1 MLLAY
6 NMLWLWGLT
15 VRINFKLI
23 LSSVLLILSHS
34 AFAQLN
40 IFTCEPEYAALAKEL
55 APDAR
60 IYSATTAMQD
70 PHQVQ
75 ARPSLIAKMRQAD
88 LVICAGAEL
97 EVGWLPMLQMKAAN
111 AQVRS
116 TDHGLFFAAEHV
128 QTLDQMNTVDR
139 SMGDVHSLG
148 NPHVHFSPQRMLA
161 IAKALTQKLIQL
173 DVEQSES
180 YQQQLA
186 SFSERWQSATLN
198 WQKTVSHLN
207 NMKVIAYHSTFRYLF
222 EFSGIEQVA
231 DLEPKPGLPPTS
243 GHLAKLLKR
252 AKQGDVSAIV
262 VASYQDQRGANWLAQ
277 KANLPVVVLPLSVG
291 GNEQSTD
298 LFSLYDSVLDL
309 LIQEYNP
316 QKVHQH

>member
-1 MLLAY
+1 M
-6 NMLWLWGLT
+6 
-15 VRINFKLI
+15 RINFK
-23 LSSVLLILSHS
+23 SVLSVVLLSLSHN

-40 IFTCEPEYAALAKEL
+40 IFACEPEYAALAKEI

-111 AQVRS
+111 ARVRS
-116 TDHGLFFAAEHV
+116 TDEGLFFAAEHV
-128 QTLDQMNTVDR
+128 QTLDQDSNADR

-148 NPHVHFSPQRMLA
+148 NPHVHFSPQRILTLA
-161 IAKALTQKLIQL
+161 QALTQKLIQL
-173 DVEQSES
+173 DEEQAQTYIQRLDDFEKRWI
-180 YQQQLA
+180 LA
-186 SFSERWQSATLN
+186 MKKWQQSANQLN
-198 WQKTVSHLN
+198 G
-207 NMKVIAYHSTFRYLF
+207 MKVIAYHSSFRYLF
-222 EFSGIEQVA
+222 DFTGIEQVA

-243 GHLAKLLKR
+243 SHLASLLKQ
-252 AKQGDVSAIV
+252 AKNDNVTAIV
-262 VASYQDQRGANWLAQ
+262 VASYQSERGANWLAE

-291 GNEQSTD
+291 GNEQSHD
-298 LFSLYDSVLDL
+298 LFSLYDSVLAL
-309 LIQEYNP
+309 LTQVSMR
-316 QKVHQH
+316 KD